1 MKKFLAILM
10 GGAVLLGPLSSI
22 SIAADNPD
30 EHWTPIA
37 SPQGDGWRSL
47 YIGDNTTLNREPS
60 TLYAE
65 EERVGNTT
73 PISYHCANV
82 DSPKCVELKRIS
94 AHAFLQPCSDLIL
107 TNCIES
113 FYAVD
118 SSGNRINAQSPTNYP
133 TSSKWDYAGND
144 ALNLPVGGTPTVWTI
159 PGISHG
165 GGNDQYMVQ
174 AFASGGLDKAA
185 NTKVTNEQFNLYN
198 LIVNVSP
205 VTLVSGRYTEQVATD
220 YTETPEKTPRG
231 VMHNSI
237 DEWRYCAMVSNGTCQ
252 KRQAF
257 PESVKFGVKI
267 RLQKKIGGWL
277 HGRIYNP
284 DATITTAADNS
295 QTIEVSAS
303 PIRVPITGEWFRWS
317 ELTPAIQQYVL
328 DGKTIGG
335 QGWFTTKN
343 QANGNFQEMLG
354 TSGQLSFDAL
364 SLWLPQINDRAS
376 ANPSTWAFYTLN
388 ERELGDA
395 DRCIRD
401 AKDLVGLVTT
411 NATVYAAGTPTF
423 NAENQTLDYKVM
435 APHLTSK
442 GEVFKGTY
450 DLKIKSDIARCIYGF
465 SKAPIQAALSVL
477 SEDGTTQI
485 ATYTVNERDGWLSLS
500 ANGFTYSSPVIQV
513 KLSQAQPPA
522 PTPSITPEPEL
533 TTQAAPKPQLKKVT
547 ITCQKGKLQKKV
559 SAAKPT
565 CPKGYKKISG
575 AAAR

>member
-1 MKKFLAILM
+1 MKKFLAVLM
-10 GGAVLLGPLSSI
+10 GGVVLLGPLSSI

-30 EHWTPIA
+30 EHWTPIT
-37 SPQGDGWRSL
+37 SPQGEGWRSL
-47 YIGDNTTLNREPS
+47 YIGDNTTINREPS

-65 EERVGNTT
+65 EESTGRTN

-94 AHAFLQPCSDLIL
+94 SYAFLQPCSDLIV

-113 FYAVD
+113 FYAID
-118 SSGNRINAQSPTNYP
+118 ASGIRINAQSPVNYP

-159 PGISHG
+159 PGINHG

-174 AFASGGLDKAA
+174 AFTSGSLNKPA
-185 NTKVTNEQFNLYN
+185 NTKVTTEQFNLYN

-205 VTLVSGRYTEQVATD
+205 VTLVSGRYSQQVAVD
-220 YTETPEKTPRG
+220 YTETPEKNPKG
-231 VMHNSI
+231 VMHPSI
-237 DEWRYCAMVSNGTCQ
+237 DEWRYCAMIGDGNCQ

-257 PESVKFGVKI
+257 PENVKFGVKL

-284 DATITTAADNS
+284 DATIITAANNS

-303 PIRVPITGEWFRWS
+303 PIRVPVVGEWFRWS
-317 ELTPAIQQYVL
+317 ELTPEIQKYVL
-328 DGKTIGG
+328 DGKVYGG
-335 QGWFTTKN
+335 QGSFTTKN
-343 QANGNFQEMLG
+343 QANGNFQEMVG
-354 TSGQLSFDAL
+354 TSGQQSFDAL
-364 SLWLPQINDRAS
+364 SIWLPQIKDKAS

-388 ERELGDA
+388 EWELADA
-395 DRCIRD
+395 SGCIKD

-411 NATVYAAGTPTF
+411 NATVYAAGTPSF

-465 SKAPIQAALSVL
+465 SKAPIQASLSIL
-477 SEDGTTQI
+477 SEDGTTQT
-485 ATYTVNERDGWLSLS
+485 ATYTVNENDGWLSLS
-500 ANGFTYSSPVIQV
+500 ANGFTYSSPTIQV
-513 KLSQAQPPA
+513 KLSQAEPA
-522 PTPSITPEPEL
+522 PTPTPVVTPEPEM
-533 TTQAAPKPQLKKVT
+533 TTQAAPKPQPKKVT
-547 ITCQKGKLQKKV
+547 ITCVKGKLKKKI
-559 SAAKPT
+559 SAIKPT
-565 CPKGYKKISG
+565 CPKGYKKIT
-575 AAAR
+575 R